1 MPALGIGTPLPRP
14 PGPFGYA
21 LVGSSSTCG
30 DNERVSNASSALML
44 VPVTLVLV
52 LLVSAVAKLKARA
65 STASAVRLL
74 RVPGFLKPDWV
85 AAVLPPAEIVLAL
98 AMLSPWLPLAQV
110 AAGAALG
117 LFAAYWVVIARAM
130 TFDPRP
136 SCGCFGQ
143 IGDQRVTAKTLWRNT
158 VLLAGAAVFVWM
170 TWAQSVTVFSFF
182 ADATSR
188 EWLLLLGAA
197 YLVLVAWFVFS
208 PPAQVRQRSSRRRQG
223 QAADDHDRAAD
234 VAATADPATTVS
246 AGPAEDEYVRVPIP
260 DAILLDP
267 ERDPHTL
274 LQLTAQEPVLLV
286 FITCGCPST
295 YESWRRLPGW
305 AQRLPQVRVLG
316 VETYRL
322 GALDIDGVRERL
334 FYDPASKAFQALQMP
349 GTSSAILLG
358 ADGLVAGGPVLG
370 NDKIEEFV
378 AEIEEALA
386 EAGVPEQDAAD
397 APAPVSDNV

>member
-1 MPALGIGTPLPRP
+1 MSNPAA
-14 PGPFGYA
+14 A
-21 LVGSSSTCG
+21 LT
-30 DNERVSNASSALML
+30 L
-44 VPVTLVLV
+44 VPITLVLV

-74 RVPGFLKPDWV
+74 RVPGFLKPEWV

-98 AMLSPWLPLAQV
+98 GMLSPWLPLARV
-110 AAGAALG
+110 AAVAAVM

-158 VLLAGAAVFVWM
+158 VLLAGAAVFGWM

-182 ADATSR
+182 SDATTR

-197 YLVLVAWFVFS
+197 YLVLVAWFVLS
-208 PPAQVRQRSSRRRQG
+208 PPSQVRQRSSRRRKNRP
-223 QAADDHDRAAD
+223 ADAHDHAD
-234 VAATADPATTVS
+234 GSGATATAVDQSEPT
-246 AGPAEDEYVRVPIP
+246 EDEYVRVPIP

-274 LQLTAQEPVLLV
+274 LQLAAQQPVLLV

-295 YESWRRLPGW
+295 YETWRRLPEW
-305 AQRLPQVRVLG
+305 AGRLPQVRVLG
-316 VETYRL
+316 VETYQL
-322 GALDIDGVRERL
+322 GDLDIAGVRERL
-334 FYDPASKAFQALQMP
+334 FYDPAGKAFQALTMP

-358 ADGLVAGGPVLG
+358 ADRLVAGGPVLG
-370 NDKIEEFV
+370 NDEIEEFV
-378 AEIEEALA
+378 AEIEEALTQA
-386 EAGVPEQDAAD
+386 APADPVPAD
-397 APAPVSDNV
+397 APHAQVSDTV

>member
-1 MPALGIGTPLPRP
+1 M
-14 PGPFGYA
+14 
-21 LVGSSSTCG
+21 
-30 DNERVSNASSALML
+30 SNAAAALTL
-44 VPVTLVLV
+44 VPITLVLV
-52 LLVSAVAKLKARA
+52 LLVSALAKLKARA

-85 AAVLPPAEIVLAL
+85 AAVLPPGEIVLAL
-98 AMLSPWLPLAQV
+98 AMLSPWLPLAQAAAV
-110 AAGAALG
+110 AALV

-170 TWAQSVTVFSFF
+170 TWAEGVTVFSFF
-182 ADATSR
+182 ADATTR
-188 EWLLLLGAA
+188 EWLLLAGAA
-197 YLVLVAWFVFS
+197 YLVLVAWFVLS
-208 PPAQVRQRSSRRRQG
+208 PPSQVRQRSSRRAKSRP
-223 QAADDHDRAAD
+223 APERDHA
-234 VAATADPATTVS
+234 VAAATES
-246 AGPAEDEYVRVPIP
+246 EPAEDEYVRVPIP

-274 LQLTAQEPVLLV
+274 LQLAAHEPVLLV

-295 YESWRRLPGW
+295 YETWRRLPSW
-305 AQRLPQVRVLG
+305 AQRLPQLRVLG
-316 VETYRL
+316 VETYQL
-322 GALDIDGVRERL
+322 GDLDIDGVQERL
-334 FYDPASKAFQALQMP
+334 FYDPASRAFQALKMP

-358 ADGLVAGGPVLG
+358 ADHLVAGGPVLG
-370 NDKIEEFV
+370 VEEVEQFV

-386 EAGVPEQDAAD
+386 EAGTPEPLPADVP
-397 APAPVSDNV
+397 PASVSDSV

>member
-1 MPALGIGTPLPRP
+1 M
-14 PGPFGYA
+14 
-21 LVGSSSTCG
+21 
-30 DNERVSNASSALML
+30 ERVSNASSALML

-74 RVPGFLKPDWV
+74 RVPGFLKPEWV

-110 AAGAALG
+110 AAGAALV

-208 PPAQVRQRSSRRRQG
+208 PPAQVRQRSIRRRKG
-223 QAADDHDRAAD
+223 RAAHDHNRAAD
-234 VAATADPATTVS
+234 VAGTAATDPATVTNQAEPV
-246 AGPAEDEYVRVPIP
+246 EDEYVRVPIP

-267 ERDPHTL
+267 ERDPHAL
-274 LQLTAQEPVLLV
+274 LQLTVQQPVLLV

-316 VETYRL
+316 VETYQL
-322 GALDIDGVRERL
+322 GDLDIDGVRERL
-334 FYDPASKAFQALQMP
+334 FYDPASKAFHALKMP

-358 ADGLVAGGPVLG
+358 ADRLVAGGPVLG
-370 NDKIEEFV
+370 NDEIEEFV

-386 EAGVPEQDAAD
+386 QAGVPEQGAAD